1 MLLFFTEAHRTRGG
15 SRPVI
20 WFTAK
25 PIADM
30 PGKALDPRRGVM
42 NAALDAVLAVG
53 RVGERGERE
62 SRLVPKAV
70 G

>member
-1 MLLFFTEAHRTRGG
+1 M
-15 SRPVI
+15 
-20 WFTAK
+20 FTAK

-30 PGKALDPRRGVM
+30 PGKALDRRRRGK

-62 SRLVPKAV
+62 
-70 G
+70 

>member
-1 MLLFFTEAHRTRGG
+1 MKKRGG

-20 WFTAK
+20 WCTAK

-30 PGKALDPRRGVM
+30 PGKALDRRRRVK

-53 RVGERGERE
+53 RVGESGRER
-62 SRLVPKAV
+62 V